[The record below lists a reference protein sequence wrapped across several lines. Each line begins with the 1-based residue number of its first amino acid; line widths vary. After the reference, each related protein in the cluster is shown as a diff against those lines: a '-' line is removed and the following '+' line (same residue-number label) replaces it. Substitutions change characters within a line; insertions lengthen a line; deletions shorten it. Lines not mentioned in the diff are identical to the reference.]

1 MPNTAIGGHAVQ
13 ATDIPQRSSIARG
26 SRNGW
31 AFPVLGLEV
40 VARGDLGRVVR
51 DAWSEGVGARAQ
63 YVGSTPWVPP
73 THRLGKS
80 PKPSEQIILSH
91 VPDP

>member
-1 MPNTAIGGHAVQ
+1 MV
-13 ATDIPQRSSIARG
+13 
-26 SRNGW
+26 
-31 AFPVLGLEV
+31 GLSQSWDSKWE
-40 VARGDLGRVVR
+40 REEIWDTVVR